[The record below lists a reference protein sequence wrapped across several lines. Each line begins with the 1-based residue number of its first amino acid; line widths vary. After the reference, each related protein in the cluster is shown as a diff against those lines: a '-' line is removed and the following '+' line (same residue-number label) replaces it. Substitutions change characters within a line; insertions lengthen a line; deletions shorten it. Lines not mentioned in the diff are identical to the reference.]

1 MTKKY
6 DAIIIGSGQSGFP
19 LAGRLADEGWK
30 TALIEKDVLGGT
42 CVNVGCSPTKTIIAS
57 ARAAHLARRGADFGV
72 QAGPITVDM
81 KKVKAR
87 KDQIVTQF
95 RGGLEDW
102 LQNLENL
109 DVIYGHAHFEGENTV
124 RVNDA
129 LLEADHIFIN
139 TGQRGAIPPIDG
151 LQDVD
156 YLTNVSILDLEDV
169 PDHLI
174 ILGGSYIG
182 LEFGQAF
189 RRFGATVTIIESAD
203 TLVHRED
210 NDIAESIRGIM
221 ENEGITILVGTT
233 ATAVTSE
240 NGRIIVSVDDG
251 EETQR
256 IVGSHLLVAVG
267 RRPNSDD
274 LGLDVAGIK
283 TDKRGYIVVDDEL
296 KTSNPYV
303 WATGDVNGK
312 GAFTHTSWND
322 YEIVA
327 SNLLDG
333 GSRRVSDRFT
343 TYGLFIDPPLGRV
356 GMTEQQ
362 ARESGRNVLMAI
374 KPMSH
379 IARAKERDEKQG
391 FIKILV
397 DADTERFLGAAILGI
412 GGDELV
418 HAITD
423 SMYADVSYTIMKN
436 AVHIH
441 PTVSELLPTILGEL
455 KPLEAYEAAAANG
468 A

>member
-1 MTKKY
+1 MPQQY

-30 TALIEKDVLGGT
+30 TALIERNVLGGT
-42 CVNVGCSPTKTIIAS
+42 CVNVGCSPTKTMVAS
-57 ARAAHLARRGADFGV
+57 ARAAHMARRGADFGV
-72 QAGPITVDM
+72 QTGPITVDM

-87 KDQIVTQF
+87 KDKIVHQM
-95 RGGLEDW
+95 RSGLEDW
-102 LQNLENL
+102 LHNLDNL
-109 DVIYGHAHFEGENTV
+109 DVIYGHARFEGEKV
-124 RVNDA
+124 IRVNDQ
-129 LLEADHIFIN
+129 LLEADKIFIN
-139 TGQRGAIPPIDG
+139 TGQRGAIPPIEG
-151 LQDVD
+151 LEDVD
-156 YLTNVSILDLEDV
+156 YLTNVSILELEDV

-189 RRFGATVTIIESAD
+189 RRFGAEVTLIEQSD

-210 NDIAESIRGIM
+210 KDIAEAIQDIM
-221 ENEGITILVGTT
+221 ENEGIRILVGTT
-233 ATAVTSE
+233 ATKVEQSD
-240 NGRIIVSVDDG
+240 GHISVSANDG
-251 EETQR
+251 DSRKT
-256 IVGSHLLVAVG
+256 ISGSHLLVATG

-274 LGLDVAGIK
+274 LGLEAAGIE

-296 KTSNPYV
+296 NTTNPYV

-327 SNLLDG
+327 ANLLDG
-333 GSRRVSDRFT
+333 ATRRVSDRFT
-343 TYGLFIDPPLGRV
+343 TYALFIDPPLGRV
-356 GMTEQQ
+356 GMTEKQ
-362 ARESGRNVLMAI
+362 ARESGKNVLMAT

-379 IARAKERDEKQG
+379 VARAKERDETQG
-391 FIKILV
+391 LIKILV
-397 DADTERFLGAAILGI
+397 DADSERFLGAAILGI
-412 GGDELV
+412 GGDEVV
-418 HAITD
+418 HTITD
-423 SMYADVSYTIMKN
+423 LMYADAPYTVMKN

-455 KPLEAYEAAAANG
+455 EPLAAAETVEAQN